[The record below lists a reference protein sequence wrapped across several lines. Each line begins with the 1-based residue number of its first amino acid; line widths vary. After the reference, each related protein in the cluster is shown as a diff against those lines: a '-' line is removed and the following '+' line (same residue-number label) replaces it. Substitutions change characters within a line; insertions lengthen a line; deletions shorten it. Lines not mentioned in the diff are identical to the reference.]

1 MKLDKRIGR
10 HEKSALVRS
19 TLAKVSLLDCLHTRI
34 GDTLKGKTIS
44 GGEKKRL
51 SFAAEL
57 LTNPVLLFVDEPTT
71 GLDAYCAQQLVQI
84 LLRLATE
91 QGTTI
96 MCTIHQPSSK
106 LFAMFHKVLFLTDGR
121 ISYMG
126 NPDEAVSFFSK

>member
-1 MKLDKRIGR
+1 M
-10 HEKSALVRS
+10 
-19 TLAKVSLLDCLHTRI
+19 AKVSLLDCLHTRI
-34 GDTLKGKTIS
+34 GDTMKGKTIS

-121 ISYMG
+121 ISYIG